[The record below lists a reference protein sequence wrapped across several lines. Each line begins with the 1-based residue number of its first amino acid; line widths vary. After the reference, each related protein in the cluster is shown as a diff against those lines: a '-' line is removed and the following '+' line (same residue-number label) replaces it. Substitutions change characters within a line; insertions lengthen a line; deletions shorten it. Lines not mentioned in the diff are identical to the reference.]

1 MENLLKKFNWIAHS
15 SNVFY
20 SNEKIF
26 VFNKE
31 MQNYL
36 IDLISKSE
44 CEIARICA
52 HNNHKDRLHEM
63 VIVLKDSHYVAP
75 HKHINKSESF
85 HIIEGI
91 VRIGFLD
98 NKQKVENIIQLDK
111 DKYPFY
117 RMNAELWHIVVPISE
132 LVVIHEVTN
141 GPFIKGASSIFPEW
155 YTSKRGSEIANEIRS
170 EIKLW
175 DSI

>member
-91 VRIGFLD
+91 LGSIMGEEFICYADINFDGLLTIND
-98 NKQKVENIIQLDK
+98 ILLLINIIL
-111 DKYPFY
+111 
-117 RMNAELWHIVVPISE
+117 N
-132 LVVIHEVTN
+132 
-141 GPFIKGASSIFPEW
+141 
-155 YTSKRGSEIANEIRS
+155 
-170 EIKLW
+170 
-175 DSI
+175 

>member
-1 MENLLKKFNWIAHS
+1 MNRTIRKNITMLTD
-15 SNVFY
+15 NVFVHEG
-20 SNEKIF
+20 SISVLDSE
-26 VFNKE
+26 
-31 MQNYL
+31 L
-36 IDLISKSE
+36 IDFIKIQAKKSNLKR
-44 CEIARICA
+44 ARINF
-52 HNNHKDRLHEM
+52 HHSNHDSLHEM
-63 VIVLKDSHYVAP
+63 IIAMTNETKVEP
-75 HKHINKSESF
+75 HRHPNKVESF

-98 NKQKVENIIQLDK
+98 NKQKVENIIQLEK

-155 YTSKRGSEIANEIRS
+155 YTSKRGSEIANEIRN